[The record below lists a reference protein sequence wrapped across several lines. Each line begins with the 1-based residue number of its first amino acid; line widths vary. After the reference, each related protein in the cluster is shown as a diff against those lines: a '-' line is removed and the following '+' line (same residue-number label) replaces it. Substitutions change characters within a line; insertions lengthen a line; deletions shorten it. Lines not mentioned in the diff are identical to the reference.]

1 MPRLLLLLVLFTLTL
16 TAFVRPTPVA
26 LATPAAQTVPFLFFP
41 ETGHNIGPPIK
52 AAFDAFGGVATIGL
66 PLTELIIGADGVQV
80 QYFERARFEHNPKAP
95 ANARVVLSRAGSIL
109 TAGREAEPPFQWRT
123 ATDDPTRDFFAAS
136 GHSLGGAFRWFWQ
149 TRGGLPVFGYPISE
163 EFLEVNPLDGREYLV
178 QYFERARFE
187 YHPEHAGTDLEV
199 QLAHLGRQLL
209 QADPVALAATAP
221 TRPIELLGQSST
233 GFNTSST
240 DRVVNITR
248 ATAMADGMVVPQ
260 GGEFSFLNIGNF
272 SEANGFVDGYA
283 IVGGRLEKVIGGG
296 LCQVSTTL
304 FRAVSNSGLQIT
316 RRIGHSHIVSF
327 YENILGFDAT
337 VFSPGVDFR
346 WRNDSAGPVYI
357 VGFVDRGSARM
368 TFQLYGISDGRRVQH
383 DGPYTKNWKQPGAQV
398 WQLDRSLPQGAVRQL
413 VQGRAGVDVTYYR
426 NIRFADGTS
435 RRDTYF
441 TSYKPWEDF
450 FLYGPGVTPP
460 SSARVIAPRN

>member
-1 MPRLLLLLVLFTLTL
+1 MPRLLLLLALFALAL
-16 TAFVRPTPVA
+16 SAVVRPAPVA
-26 LATPAAQTVPFLFFP
+26 LAQPAAAPFLYFP
-41 ETGHNIGPPIK
+41 ETGHNIGPPIT
-52 AAFDAFGGVATIGL
+52 AAFAASGGVATLGL

-80 QYFERARFEHNPKAP
+80 QYFERARFEYNPNAP
-95 ANARVVLSRAGSIL
+95 AAARVQLSRVGAIL
-109 TAGREAEPPFQWRT
+109 TAGREAEPPFLWRT
-123 ATDDPTRDFFAAS
+123 AADDPARDFFAAS
-136 GHSLGGAFRWFWQ
+136 GHTLGGAFRWFWQ

-163 EFLEVNPLDGREYLV
+163 EFVELNPFDGREYLV

-187 YHPEHAGTDLEV
+187 YHPEHAGTDQEV

-209 QADPVALAATAP
+209 EMDGIARAATAP
-221 TRPIELLGQSST
+221 VRAIELLGQAST
-233 GFNTSST
+233 GFNTSSN
-240 DRVVNITR
+240 DRVANITR
-248 ATAMADGMVVPQ
+248 ATAMADGIAVPQ
-260 GGEFSFLNIGNF
+260 GAEFSFLSIGDF

-304 FRAVSNSGLQIT
+304 FRAVSNAGLQIT
-316 RRIGHSHIVSF
+316 RRVGHSHIVSF

-357 VGFVDRGSARM
+357 VGLVDRGSARM
-368 TFQLYGISDGRRVQH
+368 TFQLYGVYDGRQVQYE
-383 DGPYTKNWKQPGAQV
+383 GPYTKNWKQPGAPV

-413 VQGRAGVDVTYYR
+413 VQGRSGTDVTYYR
-426 NIRFADGTS
+426 TIRFADGST

-460 SSARVIAPRN
+460 PGVKIVPPRR